1 MTSAVTGSLDNMSFG
16 AGFCPL
22 FYSVRLC
29 TVFLLVNIMEKKEL
43 QLSEQETK
51 IIEMVRSLDFGELRV
66 IVNNKKPIRVEEIK
80 KSIQL

>member
-22 FYSVRLC
+22 FYSARLLRG
-29 TVFLLVNIMEKKEL
+29 FLLVNIMEKKEL
-43 QLSEQETK
+43 QLSEQEAK
-51 IIEMVRSLDFGELRV
+51 IIELVRSLDYGELRI
-66 IVNNKKPIRVEEIK
+66 IVNSKKPVRVEEIK